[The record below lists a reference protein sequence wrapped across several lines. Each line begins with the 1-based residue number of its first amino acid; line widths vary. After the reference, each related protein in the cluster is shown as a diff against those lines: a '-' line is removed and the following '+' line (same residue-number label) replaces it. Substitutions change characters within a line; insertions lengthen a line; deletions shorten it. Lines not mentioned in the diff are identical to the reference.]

1 MADLSV
7 EVTSPEGE
15 KAGSV
20 TLPESVFGF
29 DSQTVVD
36 HIPLIHQVVVAHLAA
51 LRQGTHAVKSRGTV
65 SGGGKKPWRQ
75 KGTGRARQGSIRAP
89 QWKGGAIAFGPVPRD
104 YSQKTPKKM
113 KALALKYVL
122 SDRASAGALRVL
134 GSFSFDK
141 PSTKKAAEILAPI
154 AQGSFS
160 TLVLTS
166 DQLNEWLSVRN
177 LDYIN
182 PIFVDQINT
191 YDVIVAKN
199 LIFSKEA
206 MDQFIDKCNAKSA
219 AKER

>member
-7 EVTSPEGE
+7 QVTNAEGE
-15 KAGSV
+15 KEGTVS
-20 TLPESVFGF
+20 LPECVFGY

-51 LRQGTHAVKSRGTV
+51 LRQGTHSAKSRGEV

-89 QWKGGAIAFGPVPRD
+89 QWKGGGIAFGPVPRD

-122 SDRASAGALRVL
+122 SDRAAGGCISVL
-134 GSFSFDK
+134 GSFKFEK
-141 PSTKKAAEILAPI
+141 PSTKKAAQILSPI
-154 AQGSFS
+154 AGGSFS

-166 DQLNEWLSVRN
+166 DQINEWLSARN

-191 YDVIVAKN
+191 YDVLVAKN

-206 MDQFIDKCNAKSA
+206 MDQFIEKCNAA
-219 AKER
+219 CTAKER

>member
-7 EVTSPEGE
+7 QVIDAKDGE
-15 KAGSV
+15 ERIE
-20 TLPESVFGF
+20 LPERVFGY
-29 DSQTVVD
+29 DSQTVAD

-51 LRQGTHAVKSRGTV
+51 LRQGTHSAKTRGEV

-89 QWKGGAIAFGPVPRD
+89 QWKGGGIVFGPVPRD

-113 KALALKYVL
+113 KALALRYVL
-122 SDRASAGALRVL
+122 SDRAYSGRISVL
-134 GSFSFDK
+134 GSLNFEK
-141 PSTKKAAEILAPI
+141 PSTKDAARLLSPVA
-154 AQGSFS
+154 AGSFS

-166 DQLNEWLSVRN
+166 DQINGWLSVRN
-177 LDYIN
+177 LNYIN

-206 MDQFIDKCNAKSA
+206 MDQFIDRCGAA
-219 AKER
+219 CDAKEG